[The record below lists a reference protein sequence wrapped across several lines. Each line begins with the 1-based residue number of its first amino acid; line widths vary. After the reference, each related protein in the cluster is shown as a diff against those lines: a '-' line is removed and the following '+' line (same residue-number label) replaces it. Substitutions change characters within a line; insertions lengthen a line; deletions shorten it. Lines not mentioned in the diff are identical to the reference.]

1 MYDRIFVDSN
11 VWVYLFASDDS
22 SKRSISECFI
32 SENLRNTT
40 FVVSWQV
47 MNEVAN
53 VLKRKGF
60 NESNI
65 RFVTNSMLKIC
76 IVHDFSENILLSA
89 SLLREKHSFSFWDSL
104 IIASAVDAQCEMVV
118 SEDMQD
124 NQKIKGLQ
132 IRNIFR

>member
-1 MYDRIFVDSN
+1 MCDRVFVDSK

-22 SKRSISECFI
+22 SKRLASERFI
-32 SENLRNTT
+32 AGNLQDTT

-60 NESNI
+60 NESDI
-65 RFVTNSMLKIC
+65 RFVIGSMMKIC
-76 IVHDFSENILLSA
+76 VVHDFSEDILLSA

-104 IIASAVDAQCEMVV
+104 IIASAADARCNKVV

-124 NQKIKGLQ
+124 ERTIKDLQ
-132 IRNIFR
+132 IQNIFR